1 MRRFPLL
8 LLALLL
14 TSPLAPHARAQDEA
28 PDAPED
34 AKPLL
39 TLESVE
45 VRPPEGRSLGPETLA
60 RLTVQIVNRGE
71 KTASALAFTV
81 TVAGHE
87 LPVYARQVFLKSVPA
102 GETTELALYNF
113 WTSETGRPAP
123 ADGKLEVEVTL
134 REARWMEV
142 SEEEGAEVWTP
153 VGEVAGLPS
162 SASTTVQLG
171 SGS

>member
-1 MRRFPLL
+1 MRRFCLLLTVPL
-8 LLALLL
+8 LLALPA
-14 TSPLAPHARAQDEA
+14 SAARAQDET
-28 PDAPED
+28 PDAPEE
-34 AKPLL
+34 AKPLV
-39 TLESVE
+39 TIESVE

-60 RLTVQIVNRGE
+60 RLTVKIANRGE

-81 TVAGHE
+81 TVAGHD
-87 LPVYARQVFLKSVPA
+87 LPVYDRQVFLKSIPA

-113 WTSETGRPAP
+113 WTGETGRPAP
-123 ADGKLEVEVTL
+123 AGGKLEVEVTL

-142 SEEEGAEVWTP
+142 SEEDGAEVWTP
-153 VGEVAGLPS
+153 VGEVEDLPS